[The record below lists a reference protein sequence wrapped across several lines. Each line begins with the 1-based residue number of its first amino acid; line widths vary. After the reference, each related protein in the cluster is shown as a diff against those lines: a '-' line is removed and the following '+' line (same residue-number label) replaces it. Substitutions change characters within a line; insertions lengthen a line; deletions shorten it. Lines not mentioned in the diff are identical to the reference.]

1 MSTLHHESILESI
14 FEDVLSEY
22 YHQLNA
28 GDITQTE
35 LETIAQQRFND
46 LLQWNTS
53 FPLISKILL
62 LIASTDVYLNAD
74 NLDESDQLNHL
85 NSSPLLN
92 N

>member
-46 LLQWNTS
+46 LLQ
-53 FPLISKILL
+53 
-62 LIASTDVYLNAD
+62 
-74 NLDESDQLNHL
+74 
-85 NSSPLLN
+85 
-92 N
+92 

>member
-28 GDITQTE
+28 GDITQSE

-46 LLQWNTS
+46 LLQWQ
-53 FPLISKILL
+53 FFIILS
-62 LIASTDVYLNAD
+62 ST
-74 NLDESDQLNHL
+74 
-85 NSSPLLN
+85 SSPTDHEN
-92 N
+92 PPSCYYWCPTV